1 MDPLCKN
8 IDGEKFPLC
17 GKYYEYEVSYDSFK
31 ERVEHYRKTYN
42 IDNNS
47 DNKQVQKSSFFDTIL
62 DYIKSNVIYIV
73 GGLVC
78 VLFILIIVLVIR
90 KKKNRGVLS

>member
-47 DNKQVQKSSFFDTIL
+47 DNKSNFFDIIL

>member
-1 MDPLCKN
+1 MVKN
-8 IDGEKFPLC
+8 FLYVVNIMNMRLAMIC
-17 GKYYEYEVSYDSFK
+17 FK

-47 DNKQVQKSSFFDTIL
+47 DNKQVQKSNFFDIIL

-90 KKKNRGVLS
+90 KKKNRRCFKLIG